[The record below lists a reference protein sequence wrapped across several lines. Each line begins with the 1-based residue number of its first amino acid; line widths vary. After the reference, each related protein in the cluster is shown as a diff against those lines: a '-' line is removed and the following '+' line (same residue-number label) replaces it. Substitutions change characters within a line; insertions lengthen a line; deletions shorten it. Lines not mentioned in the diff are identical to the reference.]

1 MMKGYGGKMLLV
13 NLSDQKIE
21 EMPLEE
27 PLARNFLGSYG
38 IGAKMVYELQGPGVD
53 ALGPENTLG
62 FVTGPFVGTPV
73 PYGVRYQLVGK
84 SPLTHTW
91 GDASSGGSF
100 APQLKRAGY
109 DAVFFKGISEKPVYL
124 WINDGKAELRDAS
137 HLWGK
142 DIFETEDLIREE
154 LGGDRR
160 MSMSVLGPSGEK
172 QALIACPI
180 TDKGNAPGRSGLGAV
195 MGAKKVKAVVALG
208 SSATAVADE
217 EKVIQM
223 SREAAQMIR
232 DNPGGLEQYGTC
244 GGTGNSI
251 LSGDCPVKN
260 WIGVGEEEFENPHA
274 LSGESVIKY
283 ETRKITCRGCPTFC
297 NGLVK
302 VESGPYAI
310 EEAQKPEYE
319 TLGAFGG
326 MCLNNNLESIIMC
339 NDICNR
345 YGIDTISAGCT
356 VAFAIECYENGIF
369 TKNDTD
375 GLELTWGNHAS
386 IVALTEK
393 IAKREGIGDLLA
405 DGVKVASEKIGQG
418 SEEYAVHSRGQE
430 LPMHD
435 PRLSQTREAQL
446 PVLGIMYQIDATPG
460 RHTAQS
466 SNRGRAQQ
474 SSGLCSMGGR
484 VFRGEKLCE
493 FLTAVTGIEYT
504 ENDLEE
510 IGERVACIRQA
521 FNLREG
527 LTPKD
532 FKLHGRVIGDPP
544 LERGPLA
551 GITLDMDTATR
562 DYFEGMGWDPE
573 TGKPNKE
580 RLMELGGFEDV
591 IADLY

>member
-1 MMKGYGGKMLLV
+1 MMQGYGGKMLLV
-13 NLSDQKIE
+13 NLSDRKIE
-21 EMPLEE
+21 EIPLEE
-27 PLARNFLGSYG
+27 SVARNFLGSYG
-38 IGAKMVYELQGPGVD
+38 VGAKVVYGLQKGGVD

-62 FVTGPFVGTPV
+62 FVTGPFVGTRV
-73 PYGVRYQLVGK
+73 PYGIRYQVVGK
-84 SPLTHTW
+84 SPLTQTW
-91 GDASSGGSF
+91 GDASSGGNF

-109 DAVFFKGISEKPVYL
+109 DAVFFKGISDKPVYL
-124 WINDGKAELRDAS
+124 WVNDGKAELRDAS

-160 MSMSVLGPSGEK
+160 ISMSVLGPSGEK
-172 QALIACPI
+172 LSLIACPI
-180 TDKGNAPGRSGLGAV
+180 TDKGNAPGRSGMGAV
-195 MGAKKVKAVVALG
+195 MGAKRVKAVVARG
-208 SSATAVADE
+208 ASVVSSADE
-217 EKVIQM
+217 EKVLQM
-223 SREAAQMIR
+223 SREAARMVR
-232 DNPGGLEQYGTC
+232 SEPRGLEKYGTC
-244 GGTGNSI
+244 AGTGNSI

-283 ETRKITCRGCPTFC
+283 EIRKVTCFGCPTAC
-297 NGLVK
+297 NGIVR

-345 YGIDTISAGCT
+345 YGLDTISAGCT
-356 VAFAIECYENGIF
+356 VAYAIECYENGIL

-375 GLELTWGNHAS
+375 GLELTWGNHAA
-386 IVALTEK
+386 IAALTEK
-393 IAKREGIGDLLA
+393 MAKREGLGDILA
-405 DGVKVASEKIGQG
+405 DGVKVAAEKVGQG
-418 SEEYAVHSRGQE
+418 SEEYAVHIHGQE

-460 RHTAQS
+460 RHTAPS
-466 SNRGRAQQ
+466 SNRGRALYA
-474 SSGLCSMGGR
+474 SGLCTMGGR
-484 VFRGEKLCE
+484 VFQGEKLCE

-504 ENDLEE
+504 ENDLEQ

-527 LTPKD
+527 YTPKD
-532 FKLHGRVIGDPP
+532 FRLHGRVIGEPP

-562 DYFEGMGWDPE
+562 DYFEGMRWDPE
-573 TGKPNKE
+573 TGKPSKE
-580 RLMELGGFEDV
+580 RLIELGGFEDV